1 MREELEVEVMRIRQQ
16 GEIIAVERQELIDR
30 H

>member
-16 GEIIAVERQELIDR
+16 GEIIAVERQELIER